1 MTKTIKFIS
10 ILAGGALVLAS
21 CDSNDIDPTNLDA
34 KETAFKEIVTPYVN
48 NTVIPTYK
56 GMAENAVLLAEACA
70 TMQEKHE
77 SNTLAES
84 DIKAACDAWLACRDY
99 WEKSEAFL
107 YGPAADYNIDPHIDS
122 WPLDKVQM
130 ETLLKNIS
138 AGQTW
143 DAGTLGVGLLGF
155 HATEYMIFELNEAG
169 DKSQTHSTS
178 YSAAELEYLCGVAD
192 DLRDQCVYLYA
203 CWAGLDNIA
212 NNYAEILEA
221 AELEPT
227 ADGYGWQMVNAG
239 QAGSIY
245 KTYQAAVET
254 LVQGCIDIA
263 DEVGNTKIGTPN
275 KAASAGS
282 ADAIEA
288 AKNYIESPYSLNSI
302 VDFVGNIVSIK
313 NCYEGSKAG
322 DASVSE
328 YIKTV
333 DANLDAK
340 VKQLI
345 EESMDVISSIP
356 EPFAENATCEAAN
369 NAVVKVGEE
378 LVAALEDVY
387 AAISK

>member
-1 MTKTIKFIS
+1 MKTSKLFI
-10 ILAGGALVLAS
+10 LFAAGVSALVS
-21 CDSNDIDPTNLDA
+21 CDRTGIDPTDLDA
-34 KETAFKEIVTPYVN
+34 KETTFKAIVTPYVN

-56 GMAENAVLLAEACA
+56 GMADNAVLLAEACA
-70 TMQEKHE
+70 SMHEKH
-77 SNTLAES
+77 SAGTLATA

-107 YGPAADYNIDPHIDS
+107 YGPAGDYNIDPHIDS

-155 HATEYMIFELNEAG
+155 HATEYMIFELNAAG
-169 DKSQTHSTS
+169 DKSQTHSTT

-203 CWAGLDNIA
+203 CWAGLDNVSP
-212 NNYAEILEA
+212 EFSSILEA

-227 ADGYGWQMVNAG
+227 SDGYGWQMVNAG

-282 ADAIEA
+282 ADAVEA

-302 VDFVGNIVSIK
+302 VDFVGNIISIR

-328 YIKTV
+328 YIATI
-333 DANLDAK
+333 DAELDAK
-340 VKQLI
+340 VKALI
-345 EESMDVISSIP
+345 EESMDIIGSIP
-356 EPFAENATCEAAN
+356 EPFATNATCEAAN
-369 NAVVKVGEE
+369 NAVVKVGTE
-378 LVAALEDVY
+378 LVEALEEVY
-387 AAISK
+387 TAISE

>member
-1 MTKTIKFIS
+1 MKTSKLFI
-10 ILAGGALVLAS
+10 LFAAGVSALVS
-21 CDSNDIDPTNLDA
+21 CDRTGIDPTDLDA
-34 KETAFKEIVTPYVN
+34 KETTFKAIVTPYVN

-56 GMAENAVLLAEACA
+56 GMADNAVLLAEACA
-70 TMQEKHE
+70 SMHEKH
-77 SNTLAES
+77 SAGTLATA

-107 YGPAADYNIDPHIDS
+107 YGPAGDYNIDPHIDS

-155 HATEYMIFELNEAG
+155 HVTEYMIFELNAAG
-169 DKSQTHSTS
+169 DKSQTHSTT

-203 CWAGLDNIA
+203 CWAGLDNVSP
-212 NNYAEILEA
+212 EFSSILEA

-227 ADGYGWQMVNAG
+227 SDGYGWQMVNAG

-282 ADAIEA
+282 ADTVEA

-302 VDFVGNIVSIK
+302 VDFVGNIISIR

-328 YIKTV
+328 YIATI
-333 DANLDAK
+333 DAELDAK
-340 VKQLI
+340 VKALI
-345 EESMDVISSIP
+345 EESMDIIGSIP
-356 EPFAENATCEAAN
+356 EPFAANATCEAAN
-369 NAVVKVGEE
+369 NAVVKVGTE
-378 LVAALEDVY
+378 LVEALEEVY
-387 AAISK
+387 TAISE

>member
-1 MTKTIKFIS
+1 MNKLIKLFIS
-10 ILAGGALVLAS
+10 FVAGAFILAS
-21 CDSNDIDPTNLDA
+21 CDQGGIDPTDLDA
-34 KETAFKEIVTPYVN
+34 KESTFKSIITPYVN

-56 GMAENAVLLAEACA
+56 GMADNAVVLAEACA
-70 TMQEKHE
+70 VMQVKHAE
-77 SNTLAES
+77 GTLSTS

-107 YGPAADYNIDPHIDS
+107 YGPASDYNIDPHIDS

-138 AGQTW
+138 AGQSW

-155 HATEYMIFELNEAG
+155 HATEYMIFELNATG
-169 DKSQTHSTS
+169 DKSQTHGAS
-178 YSAAELEYLCGVAD
+178 YSAVELEYLCGVAD

-203 CWAGLDNIA
+203 CWAGLDNVS
-212 NNYAEILEA
+212 NEYAAILEA

-227 ADGYGWQMVNAG
+227 ADGYGWQMVNAR
-239 QAGSIY
+239 QAGSVY

-282 ADAIEA
+282 ADAVQA

-302 VDFVGNIVSIK
+302 VDFVGNIEGIR
-313 NCYEGSKAG
+313 NCYEGTNAG
-322 DASVSE
+322 DASVSD
-328 YIKTV
+328 YIK
-333 DANLDAK
+333 DLDENLDAK
-340 VKQLI
+340 VKALI
-345 EESMDVISSIP
+345 DESIVLIGSIP
-356 EPFAENATCEAAN
+356 EPFATNATCEAAN
-369 NAVVKVGEE
+369 SAVIKVGTD
-378 LVAALEDVY
+378 LVAALEEVY

>member
-1 MTKTIKFIS
+1 MKTSRLFI
-10 ILAGGALVLAS
+10 LFAAGVSALAS
-21 CDSNDIDPTNLDA
+21 CDRSGIDPTNLDA
-34 KETAFKEIVTPYVN
+34 KETTFKEIITPYVN

-56 GMAENAVLLAEACA
+56 GMADNAVLLAEACA
-70 TMQEKHE
+70 SMQEKH
-77 SNTLAES
+77 SAGTLATA

-107 YGPAADYNIDPHIDS
+107 YGPAGDYNIDPHIDS

-155 HATEYMIFELNEAG
+155 HATEYMIFELNAAG
-169 DKSQTHSTS
+169 DKSQPHSTT

-203 CWAGLDNIA
+203 CWAGLDNVSP
-212 NNYAEILEA
+212 EFSSILEA

-227 ADGYGWQMVNAG
+227 SDGYGWQMVNAG

-282 ADAIEA
+282 ADAVEA

-302 VDFVGNIVSIK
+302 VDFVGNIISIR

-328 YIKTV
+328 YIATI
-333 DANLDAK
+333 DAELDAK
-340 VKQLI
+340 VKALI
-345 EESMDVISSIP
+345 EESMDIIGSIP
-356 EPFAENATCEAAN
+356 EPFAANATCEAAN
-369 NAVVKVGEE
+369 NAVIKVGTD

>member
-1 MTKTIKFIS
+1 MKTSKLFI
-10 ILAGGALVLAS
+10 LFAAGVSALVS
-21 CDSNDIDPTNLDA
+21 CDRTGIDPTDLDA
-34 KETAFKEIVTPYVN
+34 KETTFKAIVTPYVN

-56 GMAENAVLLAEACA
+56 GMADNAVLLAEACA
-70 TMQEKHE
+70 SMHEKH
-77 SNTLAES
+77 SAGTLATA

-107 YGPAADYNIDPHIDS
+107 YGPAGDYNIDPHIDS

-155 HATEYMIFELNEAG
+155 HVTEYMIFELNAAG
-169 DKSQTHSTS
+169 DKSQTHSTT

-203 CWAGLDNIA
+203 CWAGLDNVSP
-212 NNYAEILEA
+212 EFSSILEA

-227 ADGYGWQMVNAG
+227 SDGYGWQMVNAG

-282 ADAIEA
+282 ADAVEA

-302 VDFVGNIVSIK
+302 VDFVGNIISIR

-328 YIKTV
+328 YIATI
-333 DANLDAK
+333 DAELDAK
-340 VKQLI
+340 VKALI
-345 EESMDVISSIP
+345 EESMDIIGSIP
-356 EPFAENATCEAAN
+356 EPFAANATCEAAN
-369 NAVVKVGEE
+369 NAVVKVGTE
-378 LVAALEDVY
+378 LVEALEEVY
-387 AAISK
+387 TAISE

>member
-1 MTKTIKFIS
+1 MKTSKLFI
-10 ILAGGALVLAS
+10 LFAAGVSALVS
-21 CDSNDIDPTNLDA
+21 CDRTGIDPTDLDA
-34 KETAFKEIVTPYVN
+34 KETTFKAIVTPYVN

-56 GMAENAVLLAEACA
+56 GMADNAVLLAEACA
-70 TMQEKHE
+70 SMHEKH
-77 SNTLAES
+77 SAVTLATA
-84 DIKAACDAWLACRDY
+84 DIKAACEAWLACRDH

-107 YGPAADYNIDPHIDS
+107 YGPAGDYNIDPHIDS

-155 HATEYMIFELNEAG
+155 HVTEYMIFELNAAG
-169 DKSQTHSTS
+169 DKSQTHSTT

-203 CWAGLDNIA
+203 CWAGLDNVSP
-212 NNYAEILEA
+212 EFSSILEA

-227 ADGYGWQMVNAG
+227 SDGYGWQMVNAG

-282 ADAIEA
+282 ADAVEA

-302 VDFVGNIVSIK
+302 VDFVGNIISIR

-328 YIKTV
+328 YIATI
-333 DANLDAK
+333 DAELDAK
-340 VKQLI
+340 VKALI
-345 EESMDVISSIP
+345 EESMDIIGSIP
-356 EPFAENATCEAAN
+356 EPFAANATCEAAN
-369 NAVVKVGEE
+369 NAVVKVGTE
-378 LVAALEDVY
+378 LVEALEEVY
-387 AAISK
+387 TAISE

>member
-1 MTKTIKFIS
+1 MKKQIRLFIS
-10 ILAGGALVLAS
+10 FVAGALTLVS
-21 CDSNDIDPTNLDA
+21 CDQGNIDPTNLDA
-34 KETAFKEIVTPYVN
+34 KESTFKAIVTPYVD

-56 GMAENAVLLAEACA
+56 GMADNAVLLAEACA
-70 TMQEKHE
+70 RMQEKHAAG
-77 SNTLAES
+77 SLAS
-84 DIKAACDAWLACRDY
+84 ADIKAACDAWLACRDY

-138 AGQTW
+138 AGQIW

-155 HATEYMIFELNEAG
+155 HATEYMIFELNASG

-178 YSAAELEYLCGVAD
+178 YSEAELEYLCGVAD

-203 CWAGLDNIA
+203 CWAGLDNVSDE
-212 NNYAEILEA
+212 YAEILEA
-221 AELEPT
+221 AELEPA
-227 ADGYGWQMVNAG
+227 ADGYGWQMINAG
-239 QAGSIY
+239 QAGSVY
-245 KTYQAAVET
+245 KTFQAAVET

-282 ADAIEA
+282 ADAVEA

-302 VDFVGNIVSIK
+302 VDFVGNIISIR
-313 NCYEGSKAG
+313 NCYEGSKVG

-328 YIKTV
+328 YVKSV
-333 DANLDAK
+333 DAALDAR
-340 VKQLI
+340 VKELI
-345 EESMDVISSIP
+345 VESMDIIGSIP
-356 EPFAENATCEAAN
+356 EPFAANATCEAAN
-369 NAVVKVGEE
+369 NAVVKVGDE
-378 LVAALEDVY
+378 LVAALEEVY

>member
-1 MTKTIKFIS
+1 MKTSRLFI
-10 ILAGGALVLAS
+10 LFAAGVSALAS
-21 CDSNDIDPTNLDA
+21 CDRTGIDPTDLDA
-34 KETAFKEIVTPYVN
+34 KETTFKEIITPYVN

-56 GMAENAVLLAEACA
+56 GMADNAVLLAEACA
-70 TMQEKHE
+70 SIQEKH
-77 SNTLAES
+77 SAGTLATA

-107 YGPAADYNIDPHIDS
+107 YGPAGDYNIDPHIDS

-155 HATEYMIFELNEAG
+155 HATEYMIFELNAAG
-169 DKSQTHSTS
+169 DKSQTHSTT

-203 CWAGLDNIA
+203 CWAGLDNVSSEFA
-212 NNYAEILEA
+212 SILEA

-282 ADAIEA
+282 ADAVEA

-302 VDFVGNIVSIK
+302 VDFVGNIISIRS
-313 NCYEGSKAG
+313 CYEGSKAG
-322 DASVSE
+322 DASVSD
-328 YIKTV
+328 YVKTI
-333 DANLDAK
+333 DADLDAK
-340 VKQLI
+340 VKALI
-345 EESMDVISSIP
+345 EESMDIIGSIP
-356 EPFAENATCEAAN
+356 EPFAANATCEAAN
-369 NAVVKVGEE
+369 NAVIKVGTE
-378 LVAALEDVY
+378 LVEALEEVY
-387 AAISK
+387 TTISE